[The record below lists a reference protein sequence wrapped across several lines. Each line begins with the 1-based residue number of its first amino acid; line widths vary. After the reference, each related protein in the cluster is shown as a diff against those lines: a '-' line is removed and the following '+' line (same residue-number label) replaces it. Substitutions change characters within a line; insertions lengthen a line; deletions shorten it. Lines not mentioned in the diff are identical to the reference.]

1 MSGTQGSSY
10 SSGAKAAEANKKTT
24 SNIKSGKNASGS
36 TKTTAKTTSS
46 SGNKSVNPAAAAAA
60 KTLATKT
67 AKANYSA
74 YGNPNATSQGVR
86 QASGMGGST
95 NRSSAFSNPT
105 SASGKGNYGLVN
117 SAPGKGN
124 LPSSGGGL
132 LSSIGSGAS
141 SILDSAKKGLL
152 SLATSYGV
160 PTFGSVPN
168 NGILSAPKPQNGVA
182 PYQSLGYM
190 TEQYRPSINSIVMGA
205 KQQQYELGEGR
216 DPGEIGILQQKDIF
230 GRDGGGDIVNAM
242 LGRATIPKAY
252 ADRVPS
258 SNNGI
263 SVAAR
268 EPIGYDPISA
278 RYDQQQSNYGPK
290 TSMPSAAYAALQK
303 SSGMPS
309 LASVPAVPGPQS
321 PMSGQGASYANP
333 FKAAD
338 ENNLIIQRG
347 GNVQTAQ
354 PAATGRNSAFAQ
366 SLLDKGFGRQP
377 TQTATATASPMSG
390 QGASWPVSGE
400 NSMFAAAPGSTEYDA
415 MVNWAKIADRNQK
428 ASASSTPVQAASND
442 PIENPL
448 YDGDSTLQQKIGGYL
463 EQKAEKIAAPFAN
476 VAEKVNTAL
485 GGSPYNDLYGNAN
498 QQQQG
503 SGYSW
508 SSENRQAPTPGQ
520 TSIAGQNRN
529 APAQQQAA
537 TIWDSFSDEQ
547 RDQLATLEPSQI
559 TQVRQYM
566 QQGMSFA
573 EAFAKVKPPTTP
585 SGATWSQPQY
595 TQTWAFT
602 PAGPQNA

>member
-36 TKTTAKTTSS
+36 TKTPAKTTSS

-74 YGNPNATSQGVR
+74 YGNANATSQGVR

-141 SILDSAKKGLL
+141 SVLDSAKKGLL
-152 SLATSYGV
+152 GLATSYGV
-160 PTFGSVPN
+160 PTFGSVPT

-190 TEQYRPSINSIVMGA
+190 TAQSKPSISSIVAGD
-205 KQQQYELGEGR
+205 KPQQYAMGGM
-216 DPGEIGILQQKDIF
+216 PGEIGSLQQKDIL
-230 GRDGGGDIVNAM
+230 GRDGVGDIVNAM

-258 SNNGI
+258 SSNGI

-268 EPIGYDPISA
+268 EPIGYDPTSA
-278 RYDQQQSNYGPK
+278 RYDQQQSNYGLK

-303 SSGMPS
+303 PSGAPS
-309 LASVPAVPGPQS
+309 VASVPAIPGTQS

-354 PAATGRNSAFAQ
+354 PAPTGRNSAFAQ

-377 TQTATATASPMSG
+377 TQTAIASPMSG

-428 ASASSTPVQAASND
+428 ASSSSTPVQAASND

-463 EQKAEKIAAPFAN
+463 EQQFEK
-476 VAEKVNTAL
+476 VAEPFGKVADKINTAL
-485 GGSPYNDLYGNAN
+485 GGSPYNPLSGNAN

-503 SGYSW
+503 SGY
-508 SSENRQAPTPGQ
+508 

-537 TIWDSFSDEQ
+537 TIWDGFSDEQ

>member
-67 AKANYSA
+67 AKANYGA

-95 NRSSAFSNPT
+95 NRNSSFSNPT

-141 SILDSAKKGLL
+141 SVLDSAKKGLL
-152 SLATSYGV
+152 GLATSYGV
-160 PTFGSVPN
+160 PTFGSVPT

-190 TEQYRPSINSIVMGA
+190 TAQSKPSINSIVAGD
-205 KQQQYELGEGR
+205 KPQQYAMGGM
-216 DPGEIGILQQKDIF
+216 PGEIGSLQQKDIL
-230 GRDGGGDIVNAM
+230 GRDGVGEIVNAM

-258 SNNGI
+258 ASNGI

-268 EPIGYDPISA
+268 EPIGYDPTSA

-303 SSGMPS
+303 PSGAPS
-309 LASVPAVPGPQS
+309 VASVPAIPGTQSPMRGQGASFNNPYMASDYNTAMAQSLGRQPSQPTQMAAATVS
-321 PMSGQGASYANP
+321 PMSGQGSPFPSAANKYENKKTGQP
-333 FKAAD
+333 IDTNQLIAAMNSGVMD
-338 ENNLIIQRG
+338 VYKRG
-347 GNVQTAQ
+347 QA
-354 PAATGRNSAFAQ
+354 
-366 SLLDKGFGRQP
+366 P
-377 TQTATATASPMSG
+377 TL
-390 QGASWPVSGE
+390 
-400 NSMFAAAPGSTEYDA
+400 
-415 MVNWAKIADRNQK
+415 
-428 ASASSTPVQAASND
+428 TPVQAASND

-448 YDGDSTLQQKIGGYL
+448 YDGDSTPQQKIGGYL
-463 EQKAEKIAAPFAN
+463 EQKFEKYATPFAN
-476 VAEKVNTAL
+476 VAEKVNTAM
-485 GGSPYNDLYGNAN
+485 GGSPYNDMYGNAN
-498 QQQQG
+498 QQQQN

-508 SSENRQAPTPGQ
+508 SSENRQAPIPGQ
-520 TSIAGQNRN
+520 TNLAGQNRN
-529 APAQQQAA
+529 TPAQQQAA